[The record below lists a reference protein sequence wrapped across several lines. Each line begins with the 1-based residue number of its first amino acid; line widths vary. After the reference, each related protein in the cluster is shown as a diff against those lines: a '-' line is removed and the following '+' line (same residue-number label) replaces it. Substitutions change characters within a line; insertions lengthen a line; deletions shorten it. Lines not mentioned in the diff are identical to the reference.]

1 MFKPL
6 AKCLFTLIAFAS
18 AFGVSAEKVS
28 KFYFT
33 GETRTERVIITHDSK
48 KDQIQYLTPAKNY
61 TFVISEYDYN
71 EDENY
76 GNTTFKCTADDQ
88 MFGRSYDV
96 LLTFNDRFA
105 DIRFGTPTGIWKRL
119 TFISV
124 PECEVVKE

>member
-6 AKCLFTLIAFAS
+6 AKCLLGLIALSAAS
-18 AFGVSAEKVS
+18 AASAEKVS

-33 GETRTERVIITHDSK
+33 GETRTERVIITHDDK
-48 KDQIQYLTPAKNY
+48 KDTLQYLTPAKNY
-61 TFVISEYDYN
+61 NFVISSYDYL

-76 GNTTFKCTADDQ
+76 GNTTFRCTADDP

-96 LLTFNDRFA
+96 LLTYNASFA

-119 TFISV
+119 TFVNV
-124 PECEVVKE
+124 PECEVVK